1 MSQQAHSFIEYM
13 MGDME
18 INTDVLDS
26 QTQRV
31 WDESSTI
38 DLREAAVA
46 DFEVRNLS
54 YMMVA
59 TNGPEDAEELLPPV
73 DAVVMRSRAS
83 AMFTGGDG
91 VPGQS
96 GEEKLAGAPSMQL
109 IKTAKEAV
117 HELFE
122 LQRAEVQRS
131 WGGMLDQEEALA
143 YLICDALG
151 LELLPAEARKIGNKA
166 GILLKAAKAKD
177 EKLRGGASAK
187 RSKVRAAVAKEPARA
202 AGLEERLAEIDSALV
217 TSRAELWRSPEQLN
231 LPEMLLVDAR
241 QRTAKPKSAAPTP
254 LQMAEQELAAAD
266 DMKLQAELRCRL
278 ALRALAKVQPPS
290 FGGEKL
296 SSRSTSYFFSQTSH
310 PDMPE
315 KERQRR
321 KELFDSIW
329 AAERELDAAKF
340 ALKQATRSVL
350 DAQFEVNWEK
360 KELEHEQAALARAR
374 ERAEED
380 TRREAEWAR
389 RGADLEEEDRA
400 EEAAYQVKRAEL
412 VQQQAAERRAADEER
427 LREMEELFQRLEARE
442 TRARLQAHA
451 AHVWGGKENGSPKVF
466 SLVGKSAEGVRAMSA
481 AVSQEVTGAEERV
494 ALNRISCAL

>member
-1 MSQQAHSFIEYM
+1 MHKFAE
-13 MGDME
+13 
-18 INTDVLDS
+18 DS
-26 QTQRV
+26 
-31 WDESSTI
+31 
-38 DLREAAVA
+38 AVA
-46 DFEVRNLS
+46 S
-54 YMMVA
+54 
-59 TNGPEDAEELLPPV
+59 P
-73 DAVVMRSRAS
+73 
-83 AMFTGGDG
+83 
-91 VPGQS
+91 
-96 GEEKLAGAPSMQL
+96 
-109 IKTAKEAV
+109 
-117 HELFE
+117 
-122 LQRAEVQRS
+122 
-131 WGGMLDQEEALA
+131 EEALA

-166 GILLKAAKAKD
+166 GILLKAATAKD

-231 LPEMLLVDAR
+231 LPEMPLVDAR

-290 FGGEKL
+290 FDGEKL

-412 VQQQAAERRAADEER
+412 VQQAAERRAADEER

-451 AHVWGGKENGSPKVF
+451 AYVWGGKENGSPKVF

-494 ALNRISCAL
+494 ALNRISCTL